1 MASDILTA
9 EVTPWNHPAWMCR
22 PPSRGPGSVP
32 EPSLGRVPETVSKS
46 VPEAGTG
53 FTVGTLGGLYWQS
66 ASPKLPNSPPNG
78 GRIQRLKI

>member
-1 MASDILTA
+1 M
-9 EVTPWNHPAWMCR
+9 R
-22 PPSRGPGSVP
+22 PDVLPTHESTGMGADPP
-32 EPSLGRVPETVSKS
+32 EPSPGRVPEPVSKS

-53 FTVGTLGGLYWQS
+53 FTVGTLGGLHRQR